1 MSYPKLEL
9 IMLCEM
15 CLNFE
20 SVDDIPKWIK
30 PKLERE
36 IAHGGGGGEK
46 RRGGGGGEGGGGGGG
61 ENRGR
66 GKGEVGEG

>member
-1 MSYPKLEL
+1 MSHMSYPKLEL
-9 IMLCEM
+9 TMLREM

-36 IAHGGGGGEK
+36 IAHG
-46 RRGGGGGEGGGGGGG
+46 REGDK
-61 ENRGR
+61 ERE
-66 GKGEVGEG
+66 KGEVGEG

>member
-36 IAHGGGGGEK
+36 IAHGGGGGGK
-46 RRGGGGGEGGGGGGG
+46 KGGGRGGGGRGVCGGGGGKMGG
-61 ENRGR
+61 GGRGR
-66 GKGEVGEG
+66 

>member
-36 IAHGGGGGEK
+36 IAHGGGGGNKE
-46 RRGGGGGEGGGGGGG
+46 
-61 ENRGR
+61 R

>member
-1 MSYPKLEL
+1 MSHMSYPKLEL
-9 IMLCEM
+9 IMLREM

-36 IAHGGGGGEK
+36 IAHG
-46 RRGGGGGEGGGGGGG
+46 RGGGDKER
-61 ENRGR
+61 E
-66 GKGEVGEG
+66 KGEVGEG

>member
-36 IAHGGGGGEK
+36 IAHGGGGGGNKE
-46 RRGGGGGEGGGGGGG
+46 
-61 ENRGR
+61 R

>member
-1 MSYPKLEL
+1 MSHMSYPKLEL
-9 IMLCEM
+9 IMLREM

-36 IAHGGGGGEK
+36 IAHG
-46 RRGGGGGEGGGGGGG
+46 REGDK
-61 ENRGR
+61 ERE
-66 GKGEVGEG
+66 KGEVGEG